1 MLRDVVSTVAI
12 TAMRVALC
20 GGVLINGV
28 RWARVLARAESQN
41 RFQSSQRARHA
52 MTPLPAGDAFF
63 TVAIMSATFLTEVAL
78 FILIGII

>member
-1 MLRDVVSTVAI
+1 
-12 TAMRVALC
+12 MRVAPC
-20 GGVLINGV
+20 GVVLINGA